1 LNEIWGVRR
10 SRTLARK
17 FADYLSLVVV
27 VPVLLLAAT
36 TATTALQADYLP
48 DGLSQVWPK
57 FVAMGATVTG
67 FTLIYLFGPNTR
79 VRLSSALLGGLLAGG
94 LWQLAQVAHV
104 AFQVGVARYNA
115 IYSTFAALPVFLVWL
130 YVSWTILLVGAE
142 LAAAHGAEPV
152 YRRSFK
158 AIALG
163 PAARRIVALKVVLRV
178 AEAFRSGAAPMTP
191 SLLSDQIQM
200 PERLVNEVAEGLES
214 AGIVRVVEEDQDAGG
229 ALVMAR
235 DPASV
240 QLLDVVEAVDG
251 LPPDLGDRES
261 DGVASILQTL
271 RLAQA
276 NSPENLDIGA
286 LLERDSAS
294 EA

>member
-1 LNEIWGVRR
+1 
-10 SRTLARK
+10 
-17 FADYLSLVVV
+17 
-27 VPVLLLAAT
+27 
-36 TATTALQADYLP
+36 
-48 DGLSQVWPK
+48 
-57 FVAMGATVTG
+57 
-67 FTLIYLFGPNTR
+67 
-79 VRLSSALLGGLLAGG
+79 
-94 LWQLAQVAHV
+94 
-104 AFQVGVARYNA
+104 
-115 IYSTFAALPVFLVWL
+115 
-130 YVSWTILLVGAE
+130 
-142 LAAAHGAEPV
+142 
-152 YRRSFK
+152 
-158 AIALG
+158 
-163 PAARRIVALKVVLRV
+163 
-178 AEAFRSGAAPMTP
+178 MTP

>member
-1 LNEIWGVRR
+1 
-10 SRTLARK
+10 
-17 FADYLSLVVV
+17 
-27 VPVLLLAAT
+27 
-36 TATTALQADYLP
+36 
-48 DGLSQVWPK
+48 
-57 FVAMGATVTG
+57 
-67 FTLIYLFGPNTR
+67 
-79 VRLSSALLGGLLAGG
+79 
-94 LWQLAQVAHV
+94 V

-142 LAAAHGAEPV
+142 LAAAHAAEPV

-191 SLLSDQIQM
+191 SLLSDQTQM

-214 AGIVRVVEEDQDAGG
+214 AGIIRVVEEGQDAGG
-229 ALVMAR
+229 ALVLAR

-251 LPPDLGDRES
+251 LPPDSGDRES
-261 DGVASILQTL
+261 DGVASVLQRL

>member
-1 LNEIWGVRR
+1 MKNSDKRQERHRR
-10 SRTLARK
+10 PIRFLQINKSRK
-17 FADYLSLVVV
+17 NSY
-27 VPVLLLAAT
+27 
-36 TATTALQADYLP
+36 P
-48 DGLSQVWPK
+48 DDK
-57 FVAMGATVTG
+57 DT
-67 FTLIYLFGPNTR
+67 I
-79 VRLSSALLGGLLAGG
+79 
-94 LWQLAQVAHV
+94 QLK
-104 AFQVGVARYNA
+104 
-115 IYSTFAALPVFLVWL
+115 
-130 YVSWTILLVGAE
+130 
-142 LAAAHGAEPV
+142 V

>member
-1 LNEIWGVRR
+1 
-10 SRTLARK
+10 
-17 FADYLSLVVV
+17 
-27 VPVLLLAAT
+27 
-36 TATTALQADYLP
+36 
-48 DGLSQVWPK
+48 
-57 FVAMGATVTG
+57 
-67 FTLIYLFGPNTR
+67 
-79 VRLSSALLGGLLAGG
+79 
-94 LWQLAQVAHV
+94 V

-142 LAAAHGAEPV
+142 LGAAHGAEPV

-261 DGVASILQTL
+261 DGVASVLQAL